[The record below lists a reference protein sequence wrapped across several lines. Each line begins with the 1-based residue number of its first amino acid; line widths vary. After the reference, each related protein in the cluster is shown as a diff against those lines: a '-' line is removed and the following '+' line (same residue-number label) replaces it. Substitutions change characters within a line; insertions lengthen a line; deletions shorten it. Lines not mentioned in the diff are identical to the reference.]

1 MLVEIPIKAEVE
13 VGAWIRA
20 FELIELKL
28 YNKLLL
34 FSSVII
40 LVLQTILLLTK
51 IEFYQRF

>member
-1 MLVEIPIKAEVE
+1 MLVEILIKAEVE

-20 FELIELKL
+20 FKLIELKL

-34 FSSVII
+34 FSNVII
-40 LVLQTILLLTK
+40 LVLQTILSLTK